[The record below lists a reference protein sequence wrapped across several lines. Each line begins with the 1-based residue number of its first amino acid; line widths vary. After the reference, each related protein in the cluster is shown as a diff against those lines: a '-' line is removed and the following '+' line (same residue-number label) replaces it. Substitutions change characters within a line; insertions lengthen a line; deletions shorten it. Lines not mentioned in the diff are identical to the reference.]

1 MVIYKVSGNT
11 LQIVACPPE
20 DLRKGDY
27 LLVRDSVL
35 NRSLIVQ
42 VINTEYANVPGL
54 LEDILRESS
63 TEQIVG
69 TELDILEMK
78 TYMDMIKDAQ
88 LFTCK
93 IRKSII
99 NGIVSNDISWTP
111 NRTTSRLVQVRDE
124 DLLKLAGIGLGP
136 SITVGKTRSGAEVST
151 MLKDYDGCLNI
162 VAGKKGSG
170 KSHLAKLL
178 LLGLISNGGICV
190 VFDINGEYVNLGR
203 DTSGGTGEF
212 NNKIIAYTPGSN
224 FKVTLQYIGLGVVL
238 SLLSSVV
245 DLPPSSASEL
255 RRIWKQLESSN
266 QLTLHK
272 LREAIASIKNDF
284 IREALIRRYDTLLGT
299 NFFTDERTE
308 AITLENVFSQLSKGG
323 ALVINLSKTSPMF
336 RKIIVEFVLRKLSYL
351 LERWML
357 RAVFLFAEEAHLYL
371 RETYWE
377 DVVTRMRHLG
387 LFATFVTNQ
396 PDSVDYRIYRQA
408 DNIFLFNFTNENDLS
423 TVSKATMV
431 DVDTINIIA
440 KELSPRHCLIL
451 GKVVKGFPLIVK
463 VNPLNVRTMGE
474 TRLFFVNLIK

>member
-1 MVIYKVSGNT
+1 MVVYKVSGNT
-11 LQIVACPPE
+11 FQIVACPPE

-35 NRSLIVQ
+35 NRSLIIQ

-99 NGIVSNDISWTP
+99 NGTVNDDISWTP
-111 NRTTSRLVQVRDE
+111 NRTTSRLVHVRDE
-124 DLLKLAGIGLGP
+124 DLMKLAGIGGDP
-136 SITVGKTRSGAEVST
+136 SIKVGKTRSGAEVST

-178 LLGLISNGGICV
+178 LLGLISNGGVCV
-190 VFDINGEYVNLGR
+190 VFDINGEYINLGR
-203 DTSGGTGEF
+203 DSGGRTGEF
-212 NNKIIAYTPGSN
+212 NEKIIAFTPGFN

-238 SLLSSVV
+238 SLMSSVV
-245 DLPPSSASEL
+245 DLPPSSASEF
-255 RRIWKQLESSN
+255 RQIWKQLESSS

-272 LREAIASIKNDF
+272 LRVAIGSIKNDF
-284 IREALIRRYDTLLGT
+284 IREALIRRFDTLLST
-299 NFFTDERTE
+299 NFFTDDQTE
-308 AITLENVFSQLSKGG
+308 ALTLEGIFSQLSKGG
-323 ALVINLSKTSPMF
+323 ALVIDLSKTAPMF
-336 RKIIVEFVLRKLSYL
+336 RKMIVEFVLRKLSYL
-351 LERWML
+351 LERWVL

-396 PDSVDYRIYRQA
+396 PDSVDHGIYRQA

-423 TVSKATMV
+423 VVSRATMV

-440 KELSPRHCLIL
+440 KELSPRHCLML

-463 VNPLNVRTMGE
+463 VNPLQVRTMGE